1 MKATPILEEL
11 KIASEALEYLIN
23 AEASDEH
30 PDPIDDAINIVRD
43 DVIPNINE
51 AIKRHEKLENALSE
65 ISLWCEIDA
74 KCEDFTP
81 PQTMLDERVKVLK
94 KALKLVRK

>member
-11 KIASEALEYLIN
+11 KIA
-23 AEASDEH
+23 AEAASFYCN
-30 PDPIDDAINIVRD
+30 DPMDALQVQNGLDLLDGDIVPGIN
-43 DVIPNINE
+43 N
-51 AIKRHEKLENALSE
+51 AIKRHKQLEAVISE

-74 KCEDFTP
+74 ASEDFTP
-81 PQTMLDERVKVLK
+81 PQAMLDERVKVLK